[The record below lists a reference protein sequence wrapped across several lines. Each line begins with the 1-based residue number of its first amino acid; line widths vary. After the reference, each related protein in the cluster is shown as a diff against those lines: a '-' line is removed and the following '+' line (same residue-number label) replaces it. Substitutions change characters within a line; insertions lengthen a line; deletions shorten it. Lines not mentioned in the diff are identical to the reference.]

1 MDSETP
7 EIIDVEDYH
16 PSKEQ
21 QFSHQQLVA
30 RVMNKCLELGC
41 KEMRAG
47 YFNEKTDRNGDTM
60 KVYIEDTRK
69 AFVEAVE
76 TAEMVMVCDFDD
88 SIKNNIKEIREKLE
102 VLYKKLCEEE
112 KKEWT
117 GLKMSVKQQRW
128 AKGITYRQECLNIH
142 LPFYQEYIEA
152 EVKAYREIYKE
163 LTLLTERKGF
173 YEEEWIEN

>member
-1 MDSETP
+1 
-7 EIIDVEDYH
+7 
-16 PSKEQ
+16 
-21 QFSHQQLVA
+21 
-30 RVMNKCLELGC
+30 
-41 KEMRAG
+41 
-47 YFNEKTDRNGDTM
+47 
-60 KVYIEDTRK
+60 
-69 AFVEAVE
+69 
-76 TAEMVMVCDFDD
+76 
-88 SIKNNIKEIREKLE
+88 
-102 VLYKKLCEEE
+102 LYKKLCEEE